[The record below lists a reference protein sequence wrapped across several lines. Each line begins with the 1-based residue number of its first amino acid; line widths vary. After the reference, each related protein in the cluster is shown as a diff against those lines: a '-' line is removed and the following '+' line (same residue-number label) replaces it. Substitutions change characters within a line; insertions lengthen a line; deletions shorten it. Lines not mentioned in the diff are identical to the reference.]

1 MEYKSSTL
9 ALVFS
14 SLSVR
19 AVPSMSGSDGF
30 PPSASPTA
38 AAGASPH
45 IFDSFL
51 SGTYAAPSA
60 AGARLRRS
68 LDPQPGDARFTA
80 TPNSA
85 PRAVRAGGSDT
96 LADRDELASV
106 RARHAQ
112 LFADNAA
119 LYGDVQA
126 SQAQLAH
133 LSDAYQAA
141 VARAAQLEADMR
153 RRDAEAKNSTSTGAT
168 RQ

>member
-19 AVPSMSGSDGF
+19 AVQMSGSDGF

-38 AAGASPH
+38 AAGESPH

-68 LDPQPGDARFTA
+68 LDPQPGDPRFTA
-80 TPNSA
+80 TPTSA
-85 PRAVRAGGSDT
+85 PRAVRAGGSAA
-96 LADRDELASV
+96 LADRDEVASA

-126 SQAQLAH
+126 SQAQVAH
-133 LSDAYQAA
+133 LSSAYQVVYSWRWLHGAA
-141 VARAAQLEADMR
+141 GSSGGPSD
-153 RRDAEAKNSTSTGAT
+153 
-168 RQ
+168 